1 MHLMFRSTA
10 LLTLG
15 FIPNRYML
23 VFDSL
28 GVPLPG
34 CTCSTRL
41 GTLLIFN
48 FQFSVFFMKKVKF
61 YTLLLCLVAF
71 SQTSFAQ
78 ATLSIQG
85 IIQKSNGAAVDD
97 GKYDLTFKLYTTAS
111 GGAAVHTETQN
122 IAVAG
127 GIYSAELGNGSTPL
141 TAAFDQTYYLGVAVD
156 GGAELIPRARLTSS
170 PYALALLGT
179 TNLFPSTGAI
189 GAGTISPTS
198 GYQMHI
204 KNGAGAGKL
213 LVEGSDAAQIDF
225 KKGSAVGAIGFGTA
239 NNDFVVNPG
248 SNNTNLQYNGSTKVT
263 VNTNGAD
270 IPGTLNV
277 GTLTATN
284 FSPANMSITSK
295 LAVGQ
300 NSVDANNAFIV
311 TGNSYMNGHLEING
325 GKLISADPYGF
336 TPTSGFYFWG
346 NNQRIFSLRTSSYIF
361 ATGYGS
367 YSDRRIKKDL
377 YLSENIADLSTLRKL
392 RVTDY
397 RHVDEANNGKALTK
411 GFIAQE
417 VEQVYPEAV
426 TKSSNFVP
434 NVYAM
439 SAQTKLS
446 AGKMTISLAKNHEF
460 AVGNEVKLVRS
471 TGEEKNTTVL
481 AVADANTFVV
491 DWTGEAAAEKIFVYG
506 KKVDDFRVVDYD
518 RIFSLNVSA
527 TQELARQVEE
537 LKKENAALRS
547 ELGSMKTENKGLKT
561 SAEKFDARLRA
572 LEDRISN

>member
-1 MHLMFRSTA
+1 
-10 LLTLG
+10 
-15 FIPNRYML
+15 
-23 VFDSL
+23 
-28 GVPLPG
+28 
-34 CTCSTRL
+34 
-41 GTLLIFN
+41 
-48 FQFSVFFMKKVKF
+48 MKKLKF
-61 YTLLLCLVAF
+61 YTFLLAF
-71 SQTSFAQ
+71 LALGQWASAQ

-111 GGAAVHTETQN
+111 GGAPVHVETQN
-122 IAVAG
+122 INVAG
-127 GIYSAELGNGSTPL
+127 GIYSAELGSSGTPL

-179 TNLFPSTGAI
+179 ANLFPSSGAI

-204 KNGAGAGKL
+204 KSNDAAGKL
-213 LVEGSDAAQIDF
+213 LIEGSTASQIDF
-225 KKGSAVGAIGFGTA
+225 KKGSTVGAVGFGTN
-239 NNDFVVNPG
+239 NNDFVINPG
-248 SNNTNLQYNGSTKVT
+248 SNNTTLQYNGATKLTVT
-263 VNTNGAD
+263 TNGAD

-277 GTLTATN
+277 GTLNATN
-284 FSPANMSITSK
+284 YSPANLAISTK

-300 NSVDANNAFIV
+300 SSVDANNAFRV
-311 TGNSYMNGHLEING
+311 TGNSFMEGHLEING

-336 TPTSGFYFWG
+336 TPQSGLYFWG
-346 NNQRIFSLRTSSYIF
+346 NNQRLFSLRASSYIF

-367 YSDRRIKKDL
+367 FSDRRIKKDL
-377 YLSENIADLSTLRKL
+377 HLSENSADLSTLRKL

-397 RHVDEANNGKALTK
+397 RHVDEANNGRVFTK

-417 VEQVYPEAV
+417 VEQAYPEAV

-439 SAQTKLS
+439 STQTQLA

-460 AVGNEVKLVRS
+460 AVGDEVKLMLP
-471 TGEEKNTTVL
+471 TGDEKQATVL

-491 DWTGEAAAEKIFVYG
+491 DWTDGAAAEKVFVYG
-506 KKVDDFRVVDYD
+506 KKVHDFRVVDYD
-518 RIFSLNVSA
+518 RIFTLNVSA
-527 TQELARQVEE
+527 TQELARQLEE
-537 LKKENAALRS
+537 LKKENAVLRS
-547 ELGSMKTENKGLKT
+547 ELGSVKTENKELKT

-572 LEDRISN
+572 LEGKLSN

>member
-1 MHLMFRSTA
+1 
-10 LLTLG
+10 
-15 FIPNRYML
+15 
-23 VFDSL
+23 
-28 GVPLPG
+28 
-34 CTCSTRL
+34 
-41 GTLLIFN
+41 
-48 FQFSVFFMKKVKF
+48 MKKVKF

-97 GKYDLTFKLYTTAS
+97 GKYDLTFKLYSTAS
-111 GGAAVHTETQN
+111 GGVAVHTETQN

-127 GIYSAELGNGSTPL
+127 GIYSAELGSGSTPL

-213 LVEGSDAAQIDF
+213 LIEGSDAAQIDF

-248 SNNTNLQYNGSTKVT
+248 SNNTILQYNGATKLT

-270 IPGTLNV
+270 VSGTLNV
-277 GTLTATN
+277 GTLNATN
-284 FSPANMSITSK
+284 FSPANMAITSK

-300 NSVDANNAFIV
+300 SGVDANNAFRV
-311 TGNSYMNGHLEING
+311 TGNSFMEGHLEING
-325 GKLISADPYGF
+325 GKNLGGDPWGF
-336 TPTSGFYFWG
+336 VTTSGFFWWG
-346 NNQRIFSLRTSSYIF
+346 NNTRSISMRANSYVYSAGF
-361 ATGYGS
+361 GTF
-367 YSDRRIKKDL
+367 SDRRIKKDL
-377 YLSENIADLSTLRKL
+377 HLSENLADLNTLRKL

-397 RHVDEANNGKALTK
+397 RHIDVVTKGTEMTK

-417 VEQVYPEAV
+417 VRATFPEAV
-426 TKSSNFVP
+426 NVAPDFIP
-434 NVYAM
+434 NVYTM
-439 SAQTKLS
+439 SVETKLTANS
-446 AGKMTISLAKNHEF
+446 LTISLDKKHEF
-460 AVGNEVKLVRS
+460 AAGDEVKLILHDGS
-471 TGEEKNTTVL
+471 EKRANVVS
-481 AVADANTFVV
+481 VADEKTFVV
-491 DWTGEAAAEKIFVYG
+491 DWTGEAATKKVFVFG
-506 KKVDDFRVVDYD
+506 KKVADFHTVDYN
-518 RIFSLNVSA
+518 RIFTLNVSA

-547 ELGSMKTENKGLKT
+547 EMGSIKTENKELKT

-572 LEDRISN
+572 LEDRLSN